1 MMPRLPSPCRRALVA
16 VLTAVLSL
24 SAAVSLPA
32 CAETAPP
39 PEPVLLSLAVSRE
52 AMSAIAYVAR
62 DHGLFAAN
70 GLEVTL
76 VESSSSQVGLQALLD
91 AEVDAALVADT
102 PIALSAL
109 EGRPVRIIATVAT
122 STNDLKIVAR
132 SDAGIQAPAD
142 LRGKRI
148 GTRHGTAAHFFLHGF
163 LIKYGMSEA
172 SVDVYFDSYENL
184 SSALVEGRIDAVA
197 TRQPFIADLEDAL
210 GERLVMFE
218 APGLYDKTMNLCVST
233 DRPPDADVQQ
243 RLLRSLLDAEQYAV
257 SAGDT
262 AVRTDVAADIGVDAD
277 DLRDAVV
284 VAGAVGLR
292 QSLIMTLEDQARWAV
307 AIGVSRER
315 GSFDFLRLLD
325 TRALDAVAPERVTVI
340 R

>member
-1 MMPRLPSPCRRALVA
+1 MSARLRGRSRRA
-16 VLTAVLSL
+16 LTAVLAFTLAL
-24 SAAVSLPA
+24 SAAGGVTA
-32 CAETAPP
+32 CGEAAPP
-39 PEPVLLSLAVSRE
+39 PEPVSLSLAISRE

-62 DHGLFAAN
+62 DHGLFTSN
-70 GLEVTL
+70 GLDVTL
-76 VESSSSQVGLQALLD
+76 IESSSSQVGLQALLD

-109 EGRPVRIIATVAT
+109 DGKPVRIIATVAT
-122 STNDLKIVAR
+122 ATNDLRIVAR
-132 SDAGIQAPAD
+132 SDAGIQTPED

-148 GTRHGTAAHFFLHGF
+148 GTRYGTAAHFFLHGF

-172 SVDVYFDSYENL
+172 GVDVHFDTYENL
-184 SSALVEGRIDAVA
+184 TSALVEGRLDAVA
-197 TRQPFIADLEDAL
+197 VRQPFIADLEDAL
-210 GERLVMFE
+210 GERFVSFE

-243 RLLRSLLDAEQYAV
+243 RLLRSLLDAEQHAL
-257 SAGDT
+257 SLGT
-262 AVRTDVAADIGVDAD
+262 EAVRADVAADIGVDTD

-284 VAGAVGLR
+284 VAEAVGLR

-307 AIGVSRER
+307 AIGASRSR